1 MPDKAQETHPRRQVR
16 GVLFD
21 LGGTLFGYGTRSQ
34 VGRANVTVLERLGL
48 DPADPEVRT
57 ARREASAEVHSEY
70 ARRPSF
76 LHRDLF
82 RDAVVRTAELLG
94 VEASQEVLDWFE
106 SENRRNIIEH
116 LLPRDD
122 AAGTLRYLGELGLY
136 RAVVS
141 NADDDW
147 LEPLIRRHRLNDH
160 LEHWTSS
167 EEADSC
173 KPDSR
178 IFHYSLRKAGL
189 GVEEVLFVGDSLQHD
204 VAGAQAIGLRSVLIG
219 EPGVSAPLAEGLDA
233 PALPDYE
240 ITRLAELVDIVTR
253 LNEG

>member
-1 MPDKAQETHPRRQVR
+1 MPDSTLENNSPQRVR

-34 VGRANVTVLERLGL
+34 VSQANVTVLERLGL
-48 DPADPEVRT
+48 DPADPEVRR
-57 ARREASAEVHSEY
+57 ARREASAEVQSEY
-70 ARRPSF
+70 ARQPSF

-82 RDAVVRTAELLG
+82 RDAVARTAQRLG
-94 VEASQEVLDWFE
+94 VDASREVLDWFE
-106 SENRRNIIEH
+106 AENRQNIIEH
-116 LLPRDD
+116 LLPRED
-122 AAGTLRYLGELGLY
+122 AASTLRDLGELGLY

-147 LEPLIRRHRLNDH
+147 LEPLIRRHRLDDH

-173 KPDSR
+173 KPDAG
-178 IFHYSLRKAGL
+178 IFRYSLRKAGL
-189 GVEEVLFVGDSLQHD
+189 EVEEVLFVGDSLQHD
-204 VAGAQAIGLRSVLIG
+204 VAGAHAIGLRSVLIG

-233 PALPDYE
+233 PASPDYE
-240 ITRLAELVDIVTR
+240 ITRLTELIDIIAG